1 MSAASFRESFD
12 SGNAG
17 MIGAS
22 VVLNFLKKLPKL
34 ILIPAI
40 LTARPSLPFGP
51 WQEEQLCIMYHLFP
65 FAGSPAGP
73 LQPPRQM
80 REKKRIPLINILE
93 RGCGN
98 I

>member
-1 MSAASFRESFD
+1 MSAASCLEIFD
-12 SGNAG
+12 SGYVG

-22 VVLNFLKKLPKL
+22 VVLNLLTKLPKL

-65 FAGSPAGP
+65 FAGS
-73 LQPPRQM
+73 
-80 REKKRIPLINILE
+80 
-93 RGCGN
+93 
-98 I
+98 

>member
-1 MSAASFRESFD
+1 MSAASCREIFD
-12 SGNAG
+12 SGNVG
-17 MIGAS
+17 MIGVSA
-22 VVLNFLKKLPKL
+22 VLNFLTKLPKL

-40 LTARPSLPFGP
+40 LAARPSLPFGP

-65 FAGSPAGP
+65 FAGSPAGS
-73 LQPPRQM
+73 LQPPRQI
-80 REKKRIPLINILE
+80 RDKKRIPLMNILE